1 MADPRR
7 NGGAQPFFNDAVA
20 GTVVQVSPGQSTKLF
35 SLHLRNTTAATA
47 YLQIFFA
54 LAANVTIGTTAP
66 DFVISLPT
74 NAASD
79 FVKDL
84 EWANGVGKLGSSG
97 LSIAGTTTPTG
108 STETTISVSASY
120 A

>member
-1 MADPRR
+1 MADPKRT
-7 NGGAQPFFNDAVA
+7 GGAQPFFNDAVT
-20 GTVVQVSPGQSTKLF
+20 GTVLQVSAGQLTKLF
-35 SLHLRNTTAATA
+35 SAHLRNTTAAIA
-47 YLQIFFA
+47 YLQIFWA
-54 LAANVTIGTTAP
+54 LAANVTLGSTTP

-84 EWANGVGKLGSSG
+84 EWAMGLGKLGTTG
-97 LSIAGTTTPTG
+97 LSVAGTTTSTG
-108 STETTISVSASY
+108 STGAAISVSASY